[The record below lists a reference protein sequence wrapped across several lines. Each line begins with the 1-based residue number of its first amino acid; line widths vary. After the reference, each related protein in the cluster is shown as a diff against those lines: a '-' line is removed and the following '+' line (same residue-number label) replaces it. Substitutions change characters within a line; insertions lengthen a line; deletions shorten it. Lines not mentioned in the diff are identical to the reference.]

1 MSLVKV
7 LNVGHGDCM
16 ILTPP
21 NGCLYNSKTIF
32 VDLGPGQV
40 DITKHIRETER
51 VHIFI
56 SHHDADHLNGLKFF
70 SSTMGRVSGITVPLY
85 QNEITLIAKCIL
97 SLKGMR
103 EAKDCGEFIRLLEDI
118 LENQIYL
125 KKVTSKAM
133 IGPQLSFAFES
144 KRFCD
149 HIVCLNPPIV
159 PETFNWLREASL
171 KELSAVVFDTFEP
184 AFAKSIEIYFRAM
197 KKGNG
202 IVDSPDILDITLEES
217 EDDFQRYNQEY
228 NVFQRKG
235 SYVAD
240 FIMYNLDLFRQF
252 NSAPNRENLRVIY
265 KRFQKCTHDM
275 CMVLKAG
282 FFDKTFLLTGDASK
296 KVFNRLIENGT
307 DLSADYLKMPHHGS
321 TKNISKDILKSI
333 HPKAI
338 IISHNNRRFG
348 KASDTLPNTEVL
360 AVLEDLGIHIMLTNN
375 VCKDGVIF
383 LQKREHLGDEYIEI
397 L

>member
-1 MSLVKV
+1 MSLAKV

-40 DITKHIRETER
+40 DITKHISETER

-70 SSTMGRVSGITVPLY
+70 SSTMGRVNGITVPLY

-125 KKVTSKAM
+125 KKITSETM
-133 IGPQLSFAFES
+133 TGPQLSFGFES
-144 KRFCD
+144 KCFWK
-149 HIVCLNPPIV
+149 HIICLNPPIV
-159 PETFNWLREASL
+159 PDTFNWLRESSL
-171 KELSAVVFDTFEP
+171 NALTAVVNDIFEP
-184 AFAKSIEIYFRAM
+184 AFAKSFNNYLRGMASGYQIEDA
-197 KKGNG
+197 
-202 IVDSPDILDITLEES
+202 PDIQYITLEES
-217 EDDFQRYNQEY
+217 EDVFRN
-228 NVFQRKG
+228 NNAFQRKG
-235 SYVAD
+235 SYVVD
-240 FIMYNLDLFRQF
+240 FIMHNLELFRRF
-252 NSAPNRENLRVIY
+252 NAAPNRENLRVVY
-265 KRFQKCTHDM
+265 ECFQKCSHDM
-275 CMVLKAG
+275 CMVLKVE
-282 FFDKTFLLTGDASK
+282 FLDKTFLLTGDASK
-296 KVFNRLIENGT
+296 KVFNRLIENGS

-321 TKNISKDILKSI
+321 IKNISIDILRRI
-333 HPKAI
+333 HPKAV

-360 AVLEDLGIHIMLTNN
+360 AALEKLGIQIMLTNN
-375 VCKDGVIF
+375 VCKNGVSC
-383 LQKREHLGDEYIEI
+383 LQKSEHLGDEYVEI